1 MSASREAYLSKLYLD
16 RAPRTERPRERAE
29 SRPTAAPRRRERRWG
44 KGLLGLL
51 RAGRDR

>member
-16 RAPRTERPRERAE
+16 RAPRAQTPRDRAE
-29 SRPTAAPRRRERRWG
+29 RRPTAPPRRRERRWG